1 MRLVCGIVIGIAAL
15 LPARLAAQQSIAQ
28 KSSTELDL
36 AVTYNAQRGH
46 VAHNGDFWAQGG
58 GAELSATFY
67 RGLGAVAHVTGTRA
81 DNFNSSDVGLTLVT
95 ATFGLRY
102 TRPLAARKASA
113 QRVNLFAEALGG
125 VANGFNSVFPDP
137 LGAQPNATGLAL
149 ELGGGAD
156 MPFSRHF
163 AARLLQASWLRTQLP
178 SGASNVQN
186 NLQLG
191 TGIVFCFR

>member
-1 MRLVCGIVIGIAAL
+1 VAL
-15 LPARLAAQQSIAQ
+15 LPAGLAAQQSVAQ

-46 VAHNGDFWAQGG
+46 VAHSGDFWAQGG
-58 GAELSATFY
+58 SAELSATFY

-81 DNFNSSDVGLTLVT
+81 DNLGSSNVGLTLVT
-95 ATFGLRY
+95 TTFGLRY
-102 TRPLAARKASA
+102 TRPLAVRKASA

-125 VANGFNSVFPDP
+125 VANGDNSVFPSP
-137 LGAQPNATGLAL
+137 LGAQSNATSLAL

-156 MPFSRHF
+156 MPLSHRF
-163 AARLLQASWLRTQLP
+163 AVRLLQASWLRTQLP
-178 SGASNVQN
+178 SGASSIQN

-191 TGIVFCFR
+191 TGLVFRFH